1 MALSFIEVSSVR
13 SVKIFTSTFSLVL
26 PASSDTICTFPILA
40 SAFMTFA
47 TLFAVFLTTATVAFA
62 EDSLSLY
69 NNTAFSFSSSRK
81 EIATWKAVSKAK
93 MTANVINS
101 AFTTLL
107 SRSTCCKPP
116 KAVISISKTK
126 NKLTTPRVT
135 DMILSNTFFMSF
147 CLRFFC
153 LLSISPAIAIS
164 KRLNNFFIPLITHFL
179 PSFPNRNA
187 PLLY

>member
-116 KAVISISKTK
+116 NAVTSISKTK

-135 DMILSNTFFMSF
+135 DMILSNTFFML

-153 LLSISPAIAIS
+153 LLSISPAIVIS
-164 KRLNNFFIPLITHFL
+164 KRLNNFIIPLITHFL
-179 PSFPNRNA
+179 PSFPN
-187 PLLY
+187 